1 MSSGSVSAREGK
13 SEEGI
18 APGFYEMERRVV
30 LARES
35 G

>member
-1 MSSGSVSAREGK
+1 MSSGSVLAREGK

-30 LARES
+30 
-35 G
+35 